1 MDLYYIQDP
10 ESVRNLPG
18 QPPCNQPESI
28 VNKMN
33 MKFLTSLLA
42 VLAVSFQMVTSMAAG
57 PQGDPCPAI
66 VLPVFQ
72 GAYEI
77 ENSADRV
84 KGTKTLSYKILT
96 RYPAGEV
103 LEFYD
108 AALNARGWKPSFEIC
123 QRHWASPNGGNIKTR
138 LPVKQLFTSW
148 QHPQYKLQISLLLEY
163 NGPGASGRD
172 EVLVRCRLQPQPDNT
187 R

>member
-1 MDLYYIQDP
+1 M
-10 ESVRNLPG
+10 
-18 QPPCNQPESI
+18 
-28 VNKMN
+28 NK
-33 MKFLTSLLA
+33 KFRTIYLA
-42 VLAVSFQMVTSMAAG
+42 VLAVSFQMATGMAAG
-57 PQGDPCPAI
+57 PQEDPYPAI

-77 ENSADRV
+77 ENSANRV
-84 KGTKTLSYKILT
+84 KGTKTLSYKIQT

-123 QRHWASPNGGNIKTR
+123 QRHWANPNGGNIKTR

-148 QHPQYKLQISLLLEY
+148 QHPQSKLQISLLLEY

-172 EVLVRCRLQPQPDNT
+172 EILVRCRLQPQLDNT